1 MNHSPARSQAT
12 SELRSRRLCSLRG
25 CTFLPLES
33 RRKTFTPYNPN
44 KQKSK
49 MCHPTIFGQQVPP
62 SYLSRACY
70 WSNWRLPR
78 TRLKRDGASLL
89 RNDETP
95 SADPH
100 ARCCGREP
108 VAIRV
113 PIPAAT
119 NSIVERLRSRG
130 SPRVINHFKIHDS
143 ATRRAVRGYPLF
155 PCVCISVEMR

>member
-33 RRKTFTPYNPN
+33 RRNTFTPYNPN

-62 SYLSRACY
+62 SYISRACY

-95 SADPH
+95 SADPQ
-100 ARCCGREP
+100 ARCCGRDP
-108 VAIRV
+108 VAIRAPILIPMV
-113 PIPAAT
+113 PHST
-119 NSIVERLRSRG
+119 RHVSVGRKGE
-130 SPRVINHFKIHDS
+130 PRR
-143 ATRRAVRGYPLF
+143 TRRARRIKSPNKPLD
-155 PCVCISVEMR
+155 CILDSSNPGPNAL